1 MLLLTTGVLL
11 LLVRF
16 SRGACNCYGC
26 TSTQTVST
34 SYWLPAPSACS
45 DPSEALV
52 VSELRIASTDGQ
64 RRDVLQH
71 RGGHGRQHYRRDMR
85 LQVTCKNKVLSCPLT
100 YDVQYACRKLDSCP
114 CPACKHNTSVAAGSA
129 DQLDPQL
136 KCTNGVYLEK
146 LQVRSLNA
154 GTVSPDLF
162 TVRVRTDPAATT
174 YLIGPS
180 SLVPSS
186 CFTYS
191 RTDEY
196 IDSENIYV
204 FLQCENTERPCL
216 LEYVGEARC
225 REPPPAQSS
234 AASHGPAAVA
244 MLSSSHLIS
253 SHLISSSSSSSHHH
267 LISPHLISSHLIS
280 SHLISSSSSSS
291 SSHLTSP
298 HLTSRSPHFTSLL
311 FTSLHFTSLHFTA
324 LHLISPHITS
334 PHLTSLHFT

>member
-52 VSELRIASTDGQ
+52 VSELRVASTDDSTF
-64 RRDVLQH
+64 DVTGWTNSSQSYYYVSLQDSDVTCFNTVVDTDVSITA
-71 RGGHGRQHYRRDMR
+71 DMR

-100 YDVQYACRKLDSCP
+100 YDVQYACRKLNACP

-244 MLSSSHLIS
+244 MV
-253 SHLISSSSSSSHHH
+253 
-267 LISPHLISSHLIS
+267 
-280 SHLISSSSSSS
+280 
-291 SSHLTSP
+291 LTGLVL
-298 HLTSRSPHFTSLL
+298 LT
-311 FTSLHFTSLHFTA
+311 
-324 LHLISPHITS
+324 
-334 PHLTSLHFT
+334 